1 MFFEKEIINLQPCS
15 NPAALPHEVNGLD
28 PPARNMRVLFLDVD
42 GVVCCNRDS
51 LLDPDKME
59 VLQKIC
65 EATGCKVCISSNWR
79 LFDDLRQHLYQQ
91 LAHYKIEC
99 VGTTPDAGESQHGM
113 PMRPCEIKAWMA
125 EWNGQPAD
133 AKKKRPAIT
142 SFVALDD
149 RPLMEENGGTYLHDH
164 FVQTHPSVGLT
175 EIAGARAIDLLLN
188 PPAPT
193 PRDHSPDS
201 VLSSMTALLLC
212 LPSTAPWDTGSSS
225 PPKTTTTTT
234 APFFGLSAS
243 AHRLGLHFGVPAGRR
258 PPAPQPRT
266 QPFRAPNSAIRS
278 DTTLA
283 HQRPAS
289 SRLARPP
296 TKRAAPTVSTGF
308 GTPLNQP
315 TVVKIRPLHRLPPN
329 SAPNPRRLPPLMN

>member
-1 MFFEKEIINLQPCS
+1 
-15 NPAALPHEVNGLD
+15 
-28 PPARNMRVLFLDVD
+28 MRVLFLDVD

-51 LLDPDKME
+51 LIEPDKME

-65 EATGCKVCISSNWR
+65 EATRCKVCISSNWR
-79 LFDDLRQHLYQQ
+79 LFDDLRQHLYRQ

-99 VGTTPDAGESQHGM
+99 VGATPDAGESQHGM
-113 PMRPCEIKAWMA
+113 PMRPCEIKAWVD
-125 EWNGQPAD
+125 EWHGQPAD
-133 AKKKRPAIT
+133 AKKQRPAIT

-149 RPLMEENGGTYLHDH
+149 RPLMEETGGKYLHDH
-164 FVQTHPSVGLT
+164 FVQTHPEVGLT

-243 AHRLGLHFGVPAGRR
+243 AHRHGLHFGVPAGRR
-258 PPAPQPRT
+258 PPALASYPDIAPRTPISRSQPRT
-266 QPFRAPNSAIRS
+266 QPFRAPNSAIGR
-278 DTTLA
+278 DARAPAARLVAVGTTA
-283 HQRPAS
+283 HQAR
-289 SRLARPP
+289 RPP
-296 TKRAAPTVSTGF
+296 RTRGLWNSA
-308 GTPLNQP
+308 QP
-315 TVVKIRPLHRLPPN
+315 TDGREDPPL
-329 SAPNPRRLPPLMN
+329 RLPPLAA